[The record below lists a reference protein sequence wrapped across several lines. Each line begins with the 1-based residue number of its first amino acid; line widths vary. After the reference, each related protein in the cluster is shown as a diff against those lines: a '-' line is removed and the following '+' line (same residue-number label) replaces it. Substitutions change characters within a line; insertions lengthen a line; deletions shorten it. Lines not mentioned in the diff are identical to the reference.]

1 MSSFPARGRV
11 SRHQLEGLLAE
22 LRRGR
27 QESLTILLDLYR
39 PYLLATARARLEDR
53 LKAKAGPSDLVQE
66 TLIEA
71 TRAWELLE
79 ERPRTEDEFRLW
91 LRNIL
96 RDRFKALRRRYYRAK
111 QRSLGR
117 ERSLDEGESKQL
129 VEQLAANQSETP
141 SGRFDKKMAVE
152 RLEGALGRLPP
163 AYRQIIL
170 WRNRDG
176 WQFAKIGA
184 HMGRSADAARMLWGR
199 AIRQLKKELG
209 TEDGGG

>member
-1 MSSFPARGRV
+1 MSSFPARDRV
-11 SRHQLEGLLAE
+11 ARHRLDELLVE
-22 LRRGR
+22 LRHGH
-27 QESLTILLDLYR
+27 QESLAILLDLYR

-71 TRAWELLE
+71 NHAWQRLE
-79 ERPRTEDEFRLW
+79 EKPKTEEEFRLW

-96 RDRFKALRRRYYRAK
+96 MAQFKALRRRYYRA
-111 QRSLGR
+111 QRRSLSR
-117 ERSLDEGESKQL
+117 EWSLDDDESKHL
-129 VEQLAANQSETP
+129 VERLVADHSDTP
-141 SGRFDKKMAVE
+141 SGRFDRKMAIE
-152 RLEGALGRLPP
+152 RLEGALGRLAP

-184 HMGRSADAARMLWGR
+184 RMNRSTDAARMLWGR
-199 AIRQLKKELG
+199 AMRQLKKELG
-209 TEDGGG
+209 VEDGGG